1 MMMTQQKLPPLGAV
15 KDQAKALRSAL
26 SREGTAIS
34 HSKALELIAHQYGY
48 KDWNTLHAAIG
59 NRPPASP
66 IAIGRAVSGR
76 YLGQPFQAEIIGVQ
90 AFQTTNRFR
99 VTLNLDAPIDV
110 VTFDSFSSFRKR
122 INCTVDQ
129 YGVSAERT
137 SNGEPQMVLE
147 LTS

>member
-1 MMMTQQKLPPLGAV
+1 MIAKQKLPPLATV
-15 KDQAKALRSAL
+15 KNQAKALRSAL
-26 SREGTAIS
+26 ATDGTAIS

-48 KDWNTLHAAIG
+48 SDWNTLYAAIG

-66 IAIGRAVSGR
+66 LMIGRAVSGR
-76 YLGQPFQAEIIGVQ
+76 YLGQSFRAEIIGVQ
-90 AFQTTNRFR
+90 AFKTSSRFR
-99 VTLNLDAPIDV
+99 LTLDLDVPIDV

-129 YGVSAERT
+129 NGISAERT

-147 LTS
+147 LVQ